1 MVLDA
6 AVCLIQSLIL
16 DTASHFIDGV
26 ILLSL
31 LGFSVADSSTDF
43 GIEAAKRDSS
53 TIAGCME
60 TGRNISVAVGVR
72 LQFFLLVSKHVY
84 RITYI
89 QLNDFSS

>member
-1 MVLDA
+1 MVVDA
-6 AVCLIQSLIL
+6 AVRLIQSLIL
-16 DTASHFIDGV
+16 DTASHFIDSV

-60 TGRNISVAVGVR
+60 TGKRIFCCHRCVIIG
-72 LQFFLLVSKHVY
+72 LQARV
-84 RITYI
+84 
-89 QLNDFSS
+89 QN